1 MAVSSATNDK
11 IFHAKVYLEPDLY
24 GIVQRV
30 ADKDKESLSP
40 WLRKLILKELISRG
54 EVPQEILIKLASG

>member
-1 MAVSSATNDK
+1 MAVSTSDK

-24 GIVQRV
+24 TIVQKV

-40 WLRKLILKELISRG
+40 WLRKLILKELIARG
-54 EVPQEILIKLASG
+54 EIPQEVLIRLASG